1 MAQNDVITSRYRW
14 GLILSAFVIM
24 MVISI
29 YQYSWFLFAYAL
41 QKQYHWE
48 LSTIGLTF
56 TVFTYAATFIQPF
69 SGYIADSYGPRRVAM
84 AASVLAGLGLIL
96 ASTSGSPIR
105 FYLYYGLGG
114 IGVGILYGISTA
126 CAIKWFP
133 DRRGF
138 ATGLVVFGFGAGT
151 AVFNLFIQRLLE
163 TKGLESTL
171 IYLGIAMLIILIP
184 LSQFY
189 KYPQESAISRQP
201 GGTVPLPSSDYKPAQ
216 MLQTYQW
223 YLIYFSFMFTVS
235 IVLMFGAQM
244 KMVAKE
250 FNLPPAYF
258 SVLLVLFPLGN
269 GLSRVVSGFLSDKI
283 GREKTMVIFYSLLGL
298 SILCFVTLAQ
308 IPFFFVAIVFIA
320 ALLGGA
326 PFALYPATIGDY
338 YGSRYSTTNY
348 GITYTAKAFAGLI
361 SGWLSGYLVM
371 QFGSFRPVLVFVAI
385 CSLLAAFISLPK
397 FMKSPLKRKQ
407 SHD

>member
-308 IPFFFVAIVFIA
+308 IPFLFVTIVFIA

-361 SGWLSGYLVM
+361 SGWLSGYLFM
-371 QFGSFRPVLVFVAI
+371 QFGSFRPALVFVAI
-385 CSLLAAFISLPK
+385 CSLLAAFISQPK

>member
-269 GLSRVVSGFLSDKI
+269 GLSRVVSGSLSDKI

-371 QFGSFRPVLVFVAI
+371 QFGSFRPTLVFVAI

>member
-41 QKQYHWE
+41 QKQYHWN

-96 ASTSGSPIR
+96 ASTSGSPVR

-201 GGTVPLPSSDYKPAQ
+201 GGKVPLPSYDYKPAQ

-269 GLSRVVSGFLSDKI
+269 GFSRVVSGFLSDKI

-308 IPFFFVAIVFIA
+308 IPFLFVTIVFIA

>member
-171 IYLGIAMLIILIP
+171 IYLGIAMFIILIP

-189 KYPQESAISRQP
+189 KYPQESTISRQP
-201 GGTVPLPSSDYKPAQ
+201 GGTVPLLSSDYKPAQ

-223 YLIYFSFMFTVS
+223 YLIYFSFSFTVS